1 MALVEKDVEYELK
14 NLILNCCNNQLISIT
29 NEFRSDGIVRNNE
42 KAVAILE
49 FKIKRDFSKE
59 NTIAQV
65 LCQALCYYC
74 KLLQKEEINQDKPFY
89 LLIGDENEIA
99 VFNLHKMPNNWL
111 LNSKWIEI
119 APSTACKDIELM
131 SIASSMINLV
141 KPIYYKYEDIK
152 ELNFGLY
159 LLFGDVL

>member
-1 MALVEKDVEYELK
+1 MALVEKDVEYEIK
-14 NLILNCCNNQLISIT
+14 NLILNCCHNNAISIT
-29 NEFRSDGIVRNNE
+29 NEFRSDGIVRNNG
-42 KAVAILE
+42 KATALLE
-49 FKIKRDFSKE
+49 FKIKRDFSKD

-74 KLLQKEEINQDKPFY
+74 KLLKKEEVNQTKPFY
-89 LLIGDENEIA
+89 LLIGDENEII

-111 LNSKWIEI
+111 LNPKWDTI
-119 APSTACKDIELM
+119 APSSACKEADLM
-131 SIASSMINLV
+131 SIASSMLNIV
-141 KPIYYKYEDIK
+141 SPIYYKYDDMK